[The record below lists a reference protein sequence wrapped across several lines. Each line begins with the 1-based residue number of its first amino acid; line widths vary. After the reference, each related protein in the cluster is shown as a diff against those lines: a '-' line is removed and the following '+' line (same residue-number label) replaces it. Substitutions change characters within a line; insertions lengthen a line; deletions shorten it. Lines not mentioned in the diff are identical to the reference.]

1 MMPHRQRFGCP
12 HPHYNHFASTEEDR
26 LTAAVAV
33 VAAEMVAAVAEM
45 VAAVA
50 EMAAAAVSVVAESV
64 SVAQH
69 H

>member
-1 MMPHRQRFGCP
+1 MMPHRQHFGCP

-45 VAAVA
+45 
-50 EMAAAAVSVVAESV
+50 AAAAVSVVAESV